1 MTVSG
6 ELATGLERTVANSN
20 ANSKCCTVVV
30 ARIVR
35 WIGWARVI
43 RGRRLPA
50 IGRPNAEILHHGPPP
65 AYARGQAAVGGAE
78 PAVAPRV
85 HPGILRGGAPAAV
98 VSEEVA
104 LIAKFASSLLYSPL
118 SALSSAGSPEAT
130 HPVLVNAPLP
140 DVRPARMRGPR
151 SSGTAVRPSGAAARF
166 ERTLLLCTRG
176 VKARHRHLLHDLLQL
191 LPHGKLG
198 SKLPTE
204 DGLSGVLELCEN
216 GGCGSS
222 LLLDARDPRR
232 LFLWAANCP
241 DGPSAMFQVVNTHT
255 VAELQFDARRV
266 SGARNV
272 LVFDPAFN
280 ESAEMRVLKA
290 LLTNAF
296 AVPSDTRSG
305 RQSKARGVCHCRS
318 IRQRAARRTA
328 CGQDGT
334 DRKAPEQ
341 ARAVCQRDTGAFS
354 ELLAQ
359 ATLKLDPCGAI
370 HVEFRT
376 SHLAT
381 LAPAHHA
388 PAFGR
393 HAEAT
398 PREPPVLDA
407 RFGPPCPYP
416 TPTVLTLTP
425 SLSP

>member
-1 MTVSG
+1 
-6 ELATGLERTVANSN
+6 
-20 ANSKCCTVVV
+20 
-30 ARIVR
+30 
-35 WIGWARVI
+35 
-43 RGRRLPA
+43 
-50 IGRPNAEILHHGPPP
+50 
-65 AYARGQAAVGGAE
+65 
-78 PAVAPRV
+78 
-85 HPGILRGGAPAAV
+85 
-98 VSEEVA
+98 
-104 LIAKFASSLLYSPL
+104 
-118 SALSSAGSPEAT
+118 
-130 HPVLVNAPLP
+130 
-140 DVRPARMRGPR
+140 MRGPR

-296 AVPSDTRSG
+296 AVPSDAAATTSG
-305 RQSKARGVCHCRS
+305 APLPARHSVS
-318 IRQRAARRTA
+318 FAANPKPNPDPDPNPNPNPNPNSNPNPNPNPNQVSFA
-328 CGQDGT
+328 WLDG
-334 DRKAPEQ
+334 RVWMRVYA
-341 ARAVCQRDTGAFS
+341 GI
-354 ELLAQ
+354 
-359 ATLKLDPCGAI
+359 AT
-370 HVEFRT
+370 
-376 SHLAT
+376 S
-381 LAPAHHA
+381 
-388 PAFGR
+388 
-393 HAEAT
+393 
-398 PREPPVLDA
+398 
-407 RFGPPCPYP
+407 
-416 TPTVLTLTP
+416 
-425 SLSP
+425 S